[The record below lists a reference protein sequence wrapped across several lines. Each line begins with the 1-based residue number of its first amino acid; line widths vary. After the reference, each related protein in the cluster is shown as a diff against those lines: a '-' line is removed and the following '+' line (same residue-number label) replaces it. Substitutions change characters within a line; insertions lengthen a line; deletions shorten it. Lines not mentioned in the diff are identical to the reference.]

1 MTQPA
6 RTTEPAPPGIG
17 RLPERSWRDG
27 KTRET
32 ERSLAEETA
41 IAMTYNDLPYA
52 VMMASPLDLEDF
64 AAGFTLT
71 EGLAAETGEIISCTR
86 VTHGLGVEMRMVLAR
101 PALERVLARRR
112 RVTGYSGC
120 GMCGLESL
128 EQAMRPLPAV
138 TGGPIVRAEALR
150 GAFAR
155 LEAAQPL
162 NQATRSLH
170 AAAYWSAATGLGP
183 VREDV
188 GRHNALDKL
197 AGAMAGSGLSV
208 SAGAVL
214 LTSRISIELV
224 QKAAM
229 LGVPLLAAIS
239 APTALAVRAADQ
251 AGITLAAIVRADGFE
266 VFTHGWR
273 ISMD

>member
-1 MTQPA
+1 MTQA
-6 RTTEPAPPGIG
+6 GIG

-27 KTRET
+27 KISET

-41 IAMTYNDLPYA
+41 IAMTYNELPYA
-52 VMMASPLDLEDF
+52 VLMASPLDLQDF
-64 AAGFTLT
+64 AVGFTLT
-71 EGLAAETGEIISCTR
+71 EGLAEPGDILSCKT
-86 VTHGLGVEMRMVLAR
+86 VSHDLGVEMRMVLAR

-112 RVTGYSGC
+112 RVAGYSGC

-128 EQAMRPLPAV
+128 EQAMRPLPKV
-138 TGGPIVRAEALR
+138 SGGTIIRAEALR
-150 GAFAR
+150 GAFAG

-162 NQATRSLH
+162 NRAARSLH
-170 AAAYWSAATGLGP
+170 AAAYWSPAAGLGP

-197 AGAMAGSGLSV
+197 AGAIAASGLAAD
-208 SAGAVL
+208 AGAVL

-229 LGVPLLAAIS
+229 LRVPLLAAIS

-273 ISMD
+273 IATD

>member
-1 MTQPA
+1 MAMTPA
-6 RTTEPAPPGIG
+6 GVG

-27 KTRET
+27 KISET

-64 AAGFTLT
+64 AVGFTLT
-71 EGLAAETGEIISCTR
+71 EGLAARPGDIISCET
-86 VTHGLGVEMRMVLAR
+86 VTHDLGAEMRMVLAR

-112 RVTGYSGC
+112 RVAGYSGC

-128 EQAMRPLPAV
+128 EQAMRPLPKV
-138 TGGPIVRAEALR
+138 TGGTVIRAEALR
-150 GAFAR
+150 AAFIGLA
-155 LEAAQPL
+155 AAQPL

-170 AAAYWSAATGLGP
+170 AAAFWSPDSGLGP

-188 GRHNALDKL
+188 GRHNAMDKL
-197 AGAMAGSGLSV
+197 AGAMAQAGRNMG
-208 SAGAVL
+208 AGAVL
-214 LTSRISIELV
+214 LTSRVSIELV
-224 QKAAM
+224 QKAAIS
-229 LGVPLLAAIS
+229 GVALLAAIS
-239 APTALAVRAADQ
+239 APTALAVRAAEQ

-273 ISMD
+273 IEMGAD

>member
-1 MTQPA
+1 MTLA
-6 RTTEPAPPGIG
+6 GIG

-27 KTRET
+27 KVSET

-64 AAGFTLT
+64 AVGFTLT
-71 EGLAAETGEIISCTR
+71 EGLAAGPGDIISCNTIS
-86 VTHGLGVEMRMVLAR
+86 HDLGVEMRMVLAR

-112 RVTGYSGC
+112 RVAGYSGC

-128 EQAMRPLPAV
+128 EQAMRPLPKV
-138 TGGPIVRAEALR
+138 TGGAIIRAEALR
-150 GAFAR
+150 AAFIGLA
-155 LEAAQPL
+155 AAQPL

-170 AAAYWSAATGLGP
+170 AAAFWSPDSGLGP

-188 GRHNALDKL
+188 GRHNAMDKL
-197 AGAMAGSGLSV
+197 AGAMAQAGLTAG
-208 SAGAVL
+208 AGAVL
-214 LTSRISIELV
+214 LTSRVSIELV
-224 QKAAM
+224 QKAAIS
-229 LGVPLLAAIS
+229 GVALLAAIS
-239 APTALAVRAADQ
+239 APTALAVRAAEQ

-273 ISMD
+273 IEMGAV

>member
-1 MTQPA
+1 MTLA
-6 RTTEPAPPGIG
+6 GIF

-27 KTRET
+27 KISET

-64 AAGFTLT
+64 ALGFTLT
-71 EGLAAETGEIISCTR
+71 EGLAADPGEIIACKT
-86 VTHGLGVEMRMVLAR
+86 VPHDLGVEMRMVLAR

-112 RVTGYSGC
+112 RIAGYSGC
-120 GMCGLESL
+120 GVCGLESL
-128 EQAMRPLPAV
+128 EQAMRPLPKVA
-138 TGGPIVRAEALR
+138 GGTIIRAEALR
-150 GAFAR
+150 AAFLGLA
-155 LEAAQPL
+155 AAQPL

-170 AAAYWSAATGLGP
+170 AAAFWSEGSGLGP

-197 AGAMAGSGLSV
+197 TGAMARAGLKAG
-208 SAGAVL
+208 AGAVL
-214 LTSRISIELV
+214 LTSRVSIELV
-224 QKAAM
+224 QKAAIS
-229 LGVPLLAAIS
+229 GVALLAAIS
-239 APTALAVRAADQ
+239 APTALAVRAAEQ

-273 ISMD
+273 IDMEASG